1 MKYDANDLEEKEPPI
16 MDADTKV
23 CTQPVVNSTDT
34 TTLSKFITKRQRNRS
49 VDSCLLDT
57 PANETLSGNTSNNTK
72 RNSVVSEIV
81 AM

>member
-1 MKYDANDLEEKEPPI
+1 MKYEENEKELNISEIEPKI
-16 MDADTKV
+16 CSASE
-23 CTQPVVNSTDT
+23 QQQQQQNVNSNESS
-34 TTLSKFITKRQRNRS
+34 TLTKFIAKRQRNRS

-57 PANETLSGNTSNNTK
+57 PANEPSK

>member
-1 MKYDANDLEEKEPPI
+1 MKYEESEKELNISEIEPKI
-16 MDADTKV
+16 
-23 CTQPVVNSTDT
+23 CSSSEQQNVNSNESS
-34 TTLSKFITKRQRNRS
+34 TLTKFIAKRQRNRS

-57 PANETLSGNTSNNTK
+57 PANEPSK

>member
-1 MKYDANDLEEKEPPI
+1 MKYEENGKELNISEIEPKI
-16 MDADTKV
+16 CSASE
-23 CTQPVVNSTDT
+23 QQQNINSNESS
-34 TTLSKFITKRQRNRS
+34 TLTKFIAKRQRNRS

-57 PANETLSGNTSNNTK
+57 PANEPSK

>member
-1 MKYDANDLEEKEPPI
+1 MKYEENEKELNISEIEPKI
-16 MDADTKV
+16 CSASE
-23 CTQPVVNSTDT
+23 QQQNVNSNESS
-34 TTLSKFITKRQRNRS
+34 TLTKFIAKRQRNRS

-57 PANETLSGNTSNNTK
+57 PANEPSK